1 MNKNFH
7 THTTA
12 YRLNLSNVNKE
23 SFIYELVN
31 KLNVDKIYNSS
42 NAFGSIINYSEICN
56 CDDGFLCEHRLQW
69 IVDFL
74 VEQEKIMK
82 IKKIKNNI

>member
-7 THTTA
+7 TLTTA
-12 YRLNLSNVNKE
+12 YRLDLSKVNDK
-23 SFIYELVN
+23 SFIYELIK
-31 KLNVDKIYNSS
+31 KLNVDEIYNS
-42 NAFGSIINYSEICN
+42 FKTYDSIMNYGQICN
-56 CDDGFLCEHRLQW
+56 CNSGFLCEHRLQW